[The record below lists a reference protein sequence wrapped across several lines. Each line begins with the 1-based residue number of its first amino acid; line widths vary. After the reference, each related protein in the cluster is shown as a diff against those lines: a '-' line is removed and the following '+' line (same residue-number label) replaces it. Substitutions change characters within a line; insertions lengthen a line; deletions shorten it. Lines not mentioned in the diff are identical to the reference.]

1 MGVRCLPLDVQNA
14 IVKRLTDRAIN
25 VGIEA
30 SQILYL
36 ILDALD
42 SRSGF
47 SASVAEMIYLVRNLL
62 VRTV

>member
-1 MGVRCLPLDVQNA
+1 MGERFLPFDVQNA
-14 IVKRLTDRAIN
+14 IVKRLTDRAIK

-47 SASVAEMIYLVRNLL
+47 SASVAEMVYLVTNFL
-62 VRTV
+62 VRTG